1 MVPQPAAAR
10 GTTLSGAN
18 PGERRYKPAMSG
30 FARDERG
37 VATLGGRSLAELL
50 EDARIP
56 TPAYVYDLDGMSRTT
71 RELVSAFGASRGVV
85 AYAVKAN
92 TAGSVVRAVAGAGG
106 GADVVSGGELEVAL
120 GAEVPPDRIVMSGV
134 AKLDWELDLAISRD
148 IRAIQLESVEEV
160 ARVAAR
166 ARALGKTARV
176 SLRINPD
183 VEIDSHAHIATGHD
197 EAKFGIV
204 ARDLPAAFAELE
216 RAGAAVRLAGLST
229 HVGSMLATP
238 APYLESARV
247 VCGVARERLGAGSA
261 LEFLDFGGGFGIDY
275 GGAPVDA
282 PPAFVHAALALL
294 REQGLDALALVVEPG
309 RALVAPFGVLVA
321 GVVQS
326 KQSGTRRWCLIDAGM
341 NDLIRPALYA
351 ARHRIEPLER
361 PPAAPEWQ
369 VVGPVCESADDFGL
383 HALGPS
389 VPARLVVRDAGA
401 YGFTMA
407 SEYNGRA
414 LPAEVFVSQGEVARV
429 SASPGVQ
436 GWVKRR
442 LEA

>member
-1 MVPQPAAAR
+1 
-10 GTTLSGAN
+10 
-18 PGERRYKPAMSG
+18 MSG

-37 VATLGGRSLAELL
+37 GATLGGRSLAELL
-50 EDARIP
+50 EEARIP
-56 TPAYVYDLDGMSRTT
+56 TPAYFYDLDGISRAT
-71 RELVSAFGASRGVV
+71 RELVTAFDDSPGLV

-92 TAGSVVRAVAGAGG
+92 TAGSVVRAVAAAGG

-120 GAEVPPDRIVMSGV
+120 GASMPPDRIVMSGV

-216 RAGAAVRLAGLST
+216 RAGDAVRLAGLST

-247 VCGVARERLGAGSA
+247 VCRVARERLEAGNA
-261 LEFLDFGGGFGIDY
+261 LEFVDFGGGFGIDY

-294 REQGLDALALVVEPG
+294 REQGLGELALVVEPG

-321 GVVQS
+321 SVVQS

-361 PPAAPEWQ
+361 PPSAPEWQ

-389 VPARLVVRDAGA
+389 VPAQVVLRDAGA

-414 LPAEVFVSQGEVARV
+414 LPAEVFVRQGKVAHV

-436 GWVKRR
+436 SWVKRR